1 VRFVVAQL
9 GARRNYAVPVI
20 LEKAGMLERFYTD
33 FAGNV
38 GPGKWV
44 VKCGPLLG
52 FGKAAARLAGRR
64 VPDLIKPKT
73 VSLMTGRFWH
83 DAKAAISDG
92 DPAAR
97 FYHQLRQSRAFGNAA
112 IGRGFGAATHLYS
125 MLGECGPL
133 LSSARHRG
141 LTVATEVYILLST
154 ERILAD
160 EQRRFPEWEQAPVDL
175 ELIRNRFPEQKELL
189 SLTDY
194 AVCPSDAVRRDLEDS
209 FGFTKGR
216 GVVVPYGVDPS
227 WLDLQVRPVG
237 GRVLFVGTAGL
248 RKGIQYLAKAA
259 EILQGRG
266 RRYEFRIAGEVTQGI
281 ARLAECRHLS
291 FVGRVPRDRI
301 QGEFK
306 SADVFVLPSLAEGSA
321 EVTYEALAAGVPVIT
336 TEAAGSVVRHGLDGW
351 IVPERNSRALAEAIE
366 LIVEN
371 RQLRAARSLA
381 ARARARDY
389 TLERYGQRLVAA
401 LRTFGT

>member
-1 VRFVVAQL
+1 
-9 GARRNYAVPVI
+9 VPVI

-33 FAGNV
+33 LAGNV
-38 GPGKWV
+38 GLGKWV

-52 FGKAAARLAGRR
+52 FRKAASRLARRR
-64 VPDLIKPKT
+64 VPDLIKAKT
-73 VSLMTGRFWH
+73 VSVMAGRFWH
-83 DAKAAISDG
+83 DGKTATRNG
-92 DPAAR
+92 DPAVR
-97 FYHQLRQSRAFGNAA
+97 FRQQLRQSRAFGEAA
-112 IGRGFGAATHLYS
+112 IRRGFGAATHLYS

-133 LSSARHRG
+133 LSSAKQRG

-160 EQRRFPEWEQAPVDL
+160 EQRGFPEWEQAPADL
-175 ELIRNRFPEQKELL
+175 ELVRNGFPEQRGLL

-194 AVCPSDAVRRDLEDS
+194 AVCPSEVVRRDLEDS
-209 FGFTKGR
+209 FGLATGR
-216 GVVVPYGVDPS
+216 GVVVPYGVDAS
-227 WLDLQVRPVG
+227 WLDLPVRPVG

-259 EILQGRG
+259 EILEGRG
-266 RRYEFRIAGEVTQGI
+266 RGYEFRIVGEVTQRI
-281 ARLAECRHLS
+281 ERHSECRHLN
-291 FVGRVPRDRI
+291 FIGRVPHDRI
-301 QGEFK
+301 QGEFAR
-306 SADVFVLPSLAEGSA
+306 ADVFVLPSLAEGSA

-336 TEAAGSVVRHGLDGW
+336 TEAAGSVVRHALDGW
-351 IVPERNSRALAEAIE
+351 IVPGRNSAALAEAIE
-366 LIVEN
+366 LMVEN
-371 RQLRAARSLA
+371 RQLRAAISLG